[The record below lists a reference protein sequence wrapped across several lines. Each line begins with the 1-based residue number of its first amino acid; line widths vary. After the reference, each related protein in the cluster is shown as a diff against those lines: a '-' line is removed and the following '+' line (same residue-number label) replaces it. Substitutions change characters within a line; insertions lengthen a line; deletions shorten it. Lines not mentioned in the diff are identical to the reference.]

1 MLERL
6 DELKKITVKNFL
18 VNATLERIGDSYYY
32 NKYQLESFLALT
44 IFTLF
49 GDKEIHQEM
58 NQKDVD
64 WISFMDKNYKLIEDL
79 KNGDYKEIYNEIFSE
94 ITEGAKNKAKYNRT
108 FMSLMDK
115 IGNIFNEDTI
125 KLFKENLEKQL
136 GNNMITNNNN
146 NNDNNN

>member
-79 KNGDYKEIYNEIFSE
+79 KNGDYKEIYNEILRE
-94 ITEGAKNKAKYNRT
+94 ITEGAKNNRT

-136 GNNMITNNNN
+136 GNNVIT

>member
-136 GNNMITNNNN
+136 GNNVITNNND
-146 NNDNNN
+146 NDNNN

>member
-79 KNGDYKEIYNEIFSE
+79 KNGDYKEIYNEILSE

-136 GNNMITNNNN
+136 GNNVIT

>member
-136 GNNMITNNNN
+136 GNNMITNNN
-146 NNDNNN
+146 DNNN